1 MLEATDGESALACIR
16 SLGSGGLSALVLS
29 MTLSENG
36 ASAVLT
42 TLRQEPVY
50 WKLPVLATV
59 PGGEKME
66 ELPLAMETDDFLCK
80 CHPMFDLHRRVQ
92 RLVEIATAH
101 ERERALKDEAN
112 RDPLTGLLNRRGLQE
127 AMNSLRAEELPLA
140 VCLFDLD
147 DPKKANDGRGHETGD
162 KMIRAFADLLRRH
175 TQEQDIL
182 CRYGGDEFMVVLKR
196 LNDAEAALKKGTD
209 ICREFQSYLTAE
221 QLPASC
227 FGGIALCRANEK
239 PSTAL
244 IERADRAMYRAKR
257 ENKGGCC
264 LWQEP

>member
-42 TLRQEPVY
+42 TLRKEPVY

-80 CHPMFDLHRRVQ
+80 CHPMFDLRRRVQ
-92 RLVEIATAH
+92 RLVEIATAQ

-112 RDPLTGLLNRRGLQE
+112 RDPLTGLLNRRGLQA
-127 AMNSLRAEELPLA
+127 AMASLRAEEMPLA

-147 DPKKANDGRGHETGD
+147 DLKKVNDRRGHETGD
-162 KMIRAFADLLRRH
+162 RMIRAFADLLRRH
-175 TQEQDIL
+175 TREQDIQ

-196 LNDAEAALKKGTD
+196 LNDAEIALKKGTD
-209 ICREFQSYLTAE
+209 ICRAFQSYLTAE

-227 FGGIALCRANEK
+227 SGGVALCGANEK
-239 PSTAL
+239 PSAAL
-244 IERADRAMYRAKR
+244 IERADQALYRAKR

>member
-257 ENKGGCC
+257 ENTGGCC